1 MADFVQN
8 NVTQSAVRELAEPI
22 ADNEKNKK
30 PGPTGSGEQG
40 TGQKITDP
48 GIHKAARTKTAPRL
62 VKRVTALIRQTIA
75 RPQEPKSTH
84 RRRTQLDIYGKDPEI
99 PYVKFEA
106 ASRDLVC
113 SLMERQDRM
122 NEEIFSKINDLGYR
136 VEYLEQDRNNDGSG
150 R

>member
-30 PGPTGSGEQG
+30 PGPIRYGEQG
-40 TGQKITDP
+40 TGQKITETR
-48 GIHKAARTKTAPRL
+48 IHKAARTKTAPHL
-62 VKRVTALIRQTIA
+62 VKRVTALIGQTIA
-75 RPQEPKSTH
+75 RPQEPKGTH

-136 VEYLEQDRNNDGSG
+136 VEYLEQGRNNDGSG